1 MNKMDKKIEIT
12 RILIALATK
21 KVITTRLTE
30 SKINTIAEILSNLK
44 TADRQTVK
52 DNISFGDRIIKESID
67 FSDTDQLIDMIVDI
81 INND

>member
-1 MNKMDKKIEIT
+1 MNKKIEIS

-21 KVITTRLTE
+21 KGITTRLTE
-30 SKINTIAEILSNLK
+30 SKINTIAETLSNLK
-44 TADRQTVK
+44 TANRQTVK
-52 DNISFGDRIIKESID
+52 DYIGFGDTIIKEAID